1 MSGFNADISASEF
14 EQLIAFER
22 HGTTAPGDTLS
33 HALARRL
40 HERGYAARIPKMGWA
55 VTKKGQEVLDA
66 WRTVCRNLRV
76 PEIR

>member
-22 HGTTAPGDTLS
+22 HGTTEPGNTLS
-33 HALARRL
+33 HELAHRL
-40 HERGYAARIPKMGWA
+40 KKRGYAARIPKMGWA